1 MIVIPRLASL
11 RVDGTQ
17 LQCKIEAEMWG
28 AALTFEEVHLVN
40 NYFDM
45 VDNHA
50 FFPFHTT
57 LKVLNLGE
65 CQVGGRGNRSP
76 SLGFCFFLFILV
88 WHLVLILSHVTGK
101 LARKEI
107 FAKCSSL
114 LKYNFL
120 YLE

>member
-76 SLGFCFFLFILV
+76 SLGFCFFSIHFGMASCFDFESRYWQISKEGN
-88 WHLVLILSHVTGK
+88 ICKIFFFTKIQFPLS
-101 LARKEI
+101 
-107 FAKCSSL
+107 
-114 LKYNFL
+114 
-120 YLE
+120 